1 MGYLFPQSKWRQLGY
16 RANLYSTDPIEVSD
30 SGRALLVGREME
42 LAKIHQHLVDGASVV
57 ALEGDYG
64 VGKTS
69 LAAVAAFEASEWRG
83 HGGPL
88 FLPAIRKLSLRPE
101 DTRESFEKRAMRVVA
116 GTILR
121 SASVLMAEG
130 RELPGSDAVNRWLNS
145 PELVSRNGQ
154 VNVSILGNGGGA
166 GYGESRSLNEGSG
179 FDDSGLISLVDDWL
193 ASLFPDREAGGVILF
208 LENLE
213 ELQDSRTAL
222 NVMEPLRDP
231 LFKRPGLRWM
241 ITGAEGMVRAAY
253 ASPKMT
259 GVFLNPIEVCPLA
272 DEAAPQVIQAREA
285 ELREDADA
293 VTPVTAEAFADL
305 YNIIGKNLRY
315 SLNLAERY
323 SADADVSALRDLST
337 SERDL
342 LFRESMLSESK
353 RVYDAY
359 ANNVT
364 KADWKVFGTLIGE
377 KAGSCSPSDY
387 ADFGYANPSPLI
399 VRVRSL
405 EQAQLVT
412 YTVDDSDQR
421 RRNISVTDHGRLAYY
436 WKVHLSKG

>member
-1 MGYLFPQSKWRQLGY
+1 
-16 RANLYSTDPIEVSD
+16 
-30 SGRALLVGREME
+30 
-42 LAKIHQHLVDGASVV
+42 
-57 ALEGDYG
+57 
-64 VGKTS
+64 
-69 LAAVAAFEASEWRG
+69 
-83 HGGPL
+83 
-88 FLPAIRKLSLRPE
+88 
-101 DTRESFEKRAMRVVA
+101 MRVVA
-116 GTILR
+116 STILR
-121 SASVLMAEG
+121 SAPVLMAEG

-145 PELVSRNGQ
+145 PELVSRSGQ

-193 ASLFPDREAGGVILF
+193 TSLFPDRESGGVILF

-259 GVFLNPIEVCPLA
+259 GVFLNPIEVSPLA

-305 YNIIGKNLRY
+305 YNIIGKN
-315 SLNLAERY
+315 
-323 SADADVSALRDLST
+323 
-337 SERDL
+337 
-342 LFRESMLSESK
+342 
-353 RVYDAY
+353 
-359 ANNVT
+359 
-364 KADWKVFGTLIGE
+364 
-377 KAGSCSPSDY
+377 
-387 ADFGYANPSPLI
+387 
-399 VRVRSL
+399 
-405 EQAQLVT
+405 
-412 YTVDDSDQR
+412 
-421 RRNISVTDHGRLAYY
+421 
-436 WKVHLSKG
+436 